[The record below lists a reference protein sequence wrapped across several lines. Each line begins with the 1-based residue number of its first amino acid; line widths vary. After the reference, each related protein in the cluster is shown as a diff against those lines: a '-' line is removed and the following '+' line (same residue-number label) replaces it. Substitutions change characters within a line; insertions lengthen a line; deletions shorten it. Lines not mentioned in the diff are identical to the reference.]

1 MSRPTNSRRK
11 QAYAQ
16 SRVPRYLQVAS
27 ALRQRIREGNWTVG
41 DKIST
46 LQDLENEYEV
56 ARVTVRQAIEILQ
69 GEGLVKSHQGKG
81 TYVIKSVNSRRWLQ
95 LATNWESLIRPI
107 RNNVPHL
114 LPVARTPEP
123 RIEDDDGALAES
135 YRFIRSLQTR
145 GDEPYALANV
155 HVAENIYRRDPEA
168 FSRRVALAV
177 IADMDD
183 LKFSRAHQTLVVGSA
198 DVETA
203 RYLQTT
209 LNAPI
214 AEARCVVVDDDG
226 VAIYIGE
233 ITYRGD
239 CVRLN
244 IELM

>member
-27 ALRQRIREGNWTVG
+27 ALRQRIREGHWTVG
-41 DKIST
+41 DKIAT

-69 GEGLVKSHQGKG
+69 DEGLVKSHQGKG
-81 TYVIKSVNSRRWLQ
+81 TYVIKSIDGRRWLQ
-95 LATNWESLIRPI
+95 LATNWESLINPI
-107 RNNVPHL
+107 RNNVPHM
-114 LPVARTPEP
+114 LPVTRVPQP
-123 RIEDDDGALAES
+123 RIEDDDGKPAES

-145 GDEPYALANV
+145 RDEPYALANV
-155 HVAENIYRRDPEA
+155 HVAENIYRRDPEG
-168 FSRRVALAV
+168 FMRRVALAV
-177 IADMDD
+177 IAGMDG
-183 LKFSRAHQTLVVGSA
+183 LKFSRAHQTVVVGSA
-198 DVETA
+198 DVDTA
-203 RYLQTT
+203 RHLQTT

-214 AEARCVVVDDDG
+214 AEARCVVIDDEG

-239 CVRLN
+239 CLRLN